1 MILPHD
7 PAALMFLM
15 ILSLICLGSW
25 ANFYKL
31 AGKWRFELFCFDFA
45 LGLLAV
51 ALILALTAG
60 NLGFDG
66 FNFHDDLMNAG
77 KRQWLFGFL
86 GGIIFNFANMLMI
99 AAVSVAG
106 IALTFPVGFG
116 VAFIVGSAISYL
128 TGPGVSPA
136 FLFGGCALLALAVI
150 LNCSAFSRLGVL
162 KHENQARAGTAKST
176 RRPSSMQG
184 IVVAMLGG
192 VLMGTFPPLL
202 AKAQIVEIG
211 LGPYSLIVIFGLGVL
226 LSTFVCNLFY
236 MNLPIEGDPL
246 EFNDYLKGSMR
257 QHAMGAIG
265 GGLWALGATAALV
278 VATSKGDTHLP
289 QLTVD
294 LLSQSAPLLAAL
306 FGLLVWREYKGG
318 DLRVKLSTVLML
330 LVLAGGVAAISL
342 ASFYT
347 RT

>member
-7 PAALMFLM
+7 PTTLMFLM
-15 ILSLICLGSW
+15 ILSLVCLGSW
-25 ANFYKL
+25 ANFCKL

-51 ALILALTAG
+51 ALILAFTAG

-66 FNFHDDLMNAG
+66 FNFRDDFMNAG

-86 GGIIFNFANMLMI
+86 GGVIFNLGNMLMI

-116 VAFIVGSAISYL
+116 VAFIVGSAVSYV

-150 LNCSAFSRLGVL
+150 LNCSAFSRMGVL
-162 KHENQARAGTAKST
+162 RHENQARAGTAKST

-184 IVVAMLGG
+184 IILAILGG
-192 VLMGTFPPLL
+192 VLMGTFSPLL
-202 AKAQIVEIG
+202 KNAQVAEIG
-211 LGPYSLIVIFGLGVL
+211 LGPYSLMAIFGMAVL
-226 LSTFVCNLFY
+226 FSTFVFNLFL

-246 EFNDYLKGSMR
+246 EFTDYLKGSMS

-278 VATSKGDTHLP
+278 ATTLKGDTHLP
-289 QLTVD
+289 QMTVD

-306 FGLLVWREYKGG
+306 FGLLVWREYRGA
-318 DLRVKLSTVLML
+318 DLRVKLTTVLML
-330 LVLAGGVAAISL
+330 LIFAGGVAAISL